1 MTIVLDGSIGE
12 GGGQILRSALSLS
25 MCTGTPF
32 RIERIRAKRKKPGLL
47 RQHLTAVNAAAEICG
62 AKTEGAHIGSTTLA
76 FTPGRIKAG
85 DYQFAIGSAGSCT
98 LVFQTVLPALL
109 MADAPSRLRLQGG
122 THNPMAP
129 PFHFLE
135 RAFVPLLRAMGADIK
150 LEIKRFGF
158 YPAGGGDFTADIQP
172 ARLVPLHLPQR
183 GERKHSYAESFV
195 AGVPGHVALRELEAV
210 GKAMGWAGEQLKV
223 QGLPSEQGPGN
234 ALMITLEHEFVTEV
248 FTAFGEK
255 SVAAEQV
262 AKRVVAEARDYLPS
276 TAAVGEHLADQLLLP
291 MALTGE
297 GSFTCSTTSLHTTTN
312 AEVIQQFLPV
322 AIDITKVDAKCHEV
336 KVRRR
341 TLTVINGY
349 GMMLPVETGA
359 SHDQTNRHT
368 QHRRHRQQH
377 RRGSF

>member
-1 MTIVLDGSIGE
+1 MTIVLDGSQGE

-62 AKTEGAHIGSTTLA
+62 AKTEGAHIGSTLLK
-76 FTPGRIKAG
+76 FTPGHIKAG

-109 MADAPSRLRLQGG
+109 IADAPSRVRLQGG

-150 LEIKRFGF
+150 LELKRFGF
-158 YPAGGGDFTADIQP
+158 YPAGGGDFTAEIQP
-172 ARLVPLHLPQR
+172 ARLVPLHLPVR
-183 GERKHSYAESFV
+183 GERKRSYAESFI
-195 AGVPGHVALRELEAV
+195 AGVPGRVALRELEVV
-210 GKAMGWAGEQLKV
+210 GNALGWKDEQLQV
-223 QGLPSEQGPGN
+223 RGLPNEHGPGN

-248 FTAFGEK
+248 YTAFGEK
-255 SVAAEQV
+255 GVPAEQV
-262 AKRVVAEARDYLPS
+262 AKRVVGEAREYLWS

-291 MALTGE
+291 MALAAERGSE
-297 GSFTCSTTSLHTTTN
+297 SSFTCSTTSLHTTTN
-312 AEVIQQFLPV
+312 AEVIQRFLPV
-322 AIDITKVDAKCHEV
+322 AIDITKVDAKCFEV

-341 TLTVINGY
+341 
-349 GMMLPVETGA
+349 
-359 SHDQTNRHT
+359 
-368 QHRRHRQQH
+368 
-377 RRGSF
+377 